1 MEPNM
6 NAPIYIQAIFRNGN
20 LQPTKKLDLPDNM
33 TVQVLV
39 MPLNAQGKPSLFGVI
54 PNLATIG
61 NDMLGIKQLLND
73 GIDKQMRLMIW

>member
-6 NAPIYIQAIFRNGN
+6 NAPISIQAIFRNGN